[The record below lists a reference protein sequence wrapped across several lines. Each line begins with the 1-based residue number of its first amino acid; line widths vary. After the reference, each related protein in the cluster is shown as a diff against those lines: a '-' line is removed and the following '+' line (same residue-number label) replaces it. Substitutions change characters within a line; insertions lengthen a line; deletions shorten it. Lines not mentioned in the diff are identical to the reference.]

1 MAYDPNN
8 IFARILRGEV
18 PAHKVQEDDW
28 TLVIMDVMP
37 QSEGHALV
45 IPKAPAVDIFDL
57 PPDHAAAAMRTAQ
70 RVARAARVA
79 FQADGITL
87 MQFNGAEA
95 GQSVFHFH
103 LHVIP
108 RYAGQPLR
116 RHGQGAADQARLAE
130 QAGRLRAALVAGG
143 SPAAG

>member
-18 PAHKVQEDDW
+18 PSHKVFEDDD
-28 TLVIMDVMP
+28 TIAILDVMP
-37 QSEGHALV
+37 QSDGHTLI
-45 IPKAPAVDIFDL
+45 IPKTPAENLFDL
-57 PPDHAAAAMRTAQ
+57 DTGMAEAVMRTGQ
-70 RVARAARVA
+70 RLALAVLRA
-79 FQADGITL
+79 FHPDGVTL

-95 GQSVFHFH
+95 GQTVFHFH

-116 RHGQGAADQARLAE
+116 SHGRGFADPAVLAE
-130 QAGRLRAALVAGG
+130 QAMHLKAALD
-143 SPAAG
+143 SLEP

>member
-1 MAYDPNN
+1 MAYDSSN

-18 PAHKVQEDDW
+18 PAHRVCEDEA
-28 TLVIMDVMP
+28 TIVIMDAMP
-37 QSEGHALV
+37 QSDGHALV
-45 IPKAPAVDIFDL
+45 IPRFPARDIFEL
-57 PPDHAAAAMRTAQ
+57 PPEQAAAAMRTAQ
-70 RVARAARVA
+70 RVARAAKAVFR
-79 FQADGITL
+79 ADGITL

-116 RHGQGAADQARLAE
+116 SHGRSFADGELLAA
-130 QAGRLRAALVAGG
+130 QAGRLRDAL
-143 SPAAG
+143 AAG